1 MTSGPTP
8 ASGETPP
15 LQLAWDADFAAQI
28 GGMSP
33 VDAVG
38 MAAFMDPVHKA
49 EALAKYAAVYAG
61 SENDDAFAVV
71 VSGTPSDDFN
81 AMIASGAR
89 AVVACAPLEAT
100 AEDWHIGL
108 AAPGRTLGMFEQQQ
122 WLSFPAVALPVAAG
136 GLRVWLGRLRNGEPP
151 IIDQTLNSGI
161 DSAGNRVRSWEGPI
175 TPMTRHQVRQFCP
188 GAVFIEPPAW
198 RA

>member
-1 MTSGPTP
+1 M
-8 ASGETPP
+8 
-15 LQLAWDADFAAQI
+15 QLAWDADFAAQI

-33 VDAVG
+33 VEAVG
-38 MAAFMDPVHKA
+38 MAGFMNPVQKA
-49 EALAKYAAVYAG
+49 RELAKYAAVYAG
-61 SENDDAFAVV
+61 SEKSDAFAVV

-81 AMIASGAR
+81 AAIASGAR

-100 AEDWHIGL
+100 ADDWHIGV
-108 AAPGRTLGMFEQQQ
+108 AAPGQSLGVFEHPQ
-122 WLSFPAVALPVAAG
+122 WLSFPAVALPVAAR

-161 DSAGNRVRSWEGPI
+161 DPAGDRVRSAEKHI
-175 TPMTRHQVRQFCP
+175 TPMTRSQVRQFCP